1 MSIEETPPQATVQ
14 THMNNGV
21 SGQQGE
27 TAVRGIRPRTSE
39 EVQEWFLAYL
49 GQTLQVAPDRIDITA
64 PFEVLGLDS
73 VTAVGMSG
81 DLETWLGFSVDPMA
95 VFDYPTI
102 ESLSNH
108 LAERSRTEGSS
119 A

>member
-1 MSIEETPPQATVQ
+1 MVCRIRRRTP
-14 THMNNGV
+14 
-21 SGQQGE
+21 
-27 TAVRGIRPRTSE
+27 E
-39 EVQEWFLAYL
+39 EVEEWFLSYL
-49 GQTLQVAPDRIDITA
+49 AEALQTPADRIDVKA

-81 DLETWLGFSVDPMA
+81 DLEAWLGFSVDPIV

-102 ESLSNH
+102 ESLAKH
-108 LAERSRTEGSS
+108 LAECSRTEGSS

>member
-1 MSIEETPPQATVQ
+1 MNTPEGPPHVTTNTSIR
-14 THMNNGV
+14 
-21 SGQQGE
+21 QGAAE
-27 TAVRGIRPRTSE
+27 QRVDAVVHRIRPRTPE

-49 GQTLQVAPDRIDITA
+49 AQTLQAAPDRIDIKA

-81 DLETWLGFSVDPMA
+81 DLQAWLGFSVDPMV

-102 ESLSNH
+102 ESLSTH
-108 LAERSRTEGSS
+108 LAECSRTNGSS

>member
-1 MSIEETPPQATVQ
+1 MNSPESPPHVTADTSVRQGATHQRVD
-14 THMNNGV
+14 
-21 SGQQGE
+21 
-27 TAVRGIRPRTSE
+27 AVVRRIRPRTPE
-39 EVQEWFLAYL
+39 EVQEWFLTYL
-49 GQTLQVAPDRIDITA
+49 AQTLQAAPDRIDIKA

-81 DLETWLGFSVDPMA
+81 DLEAWLGFSVDPMV

-102 ESLSNH
+102 ESLAKH
-108 LAERSRTEGSS
+108 LAECSRTEGSS

>member
-1 MSIEETPPQATVQ
+1 MSIDESPPQVPIQ
-14 THMNNGV
+14 TAITKGV
-21 SGQQGE
+21 GRQLGDAARRIQ
-27 TAVRGIRPRTSE
+27 PRTPE

-49 GQTLQVAPDRIDITA
+49 AQTLAVDLDRIDIKA

-108 LAERSRTEGSS
+108 LAERSRTDGSS

>member
-1 MSIEETPPQATVQ
+1 MSTPESPPQVPA
-14 THMNNGV
+14 
-21 SGQQGE
+21 E
-27 TAVRGIRPRTSE
+27 TAIGQGTSRRGVDAVVRRIRPRTPE
-39 EVQEWFLAYL
+39 EVQEWFLTYL
-49 GQTLQVAPDRIDITA
+49 AQTLQAAPDRIDIKA

-81 DLETWLGFSVDPMA
+81 DLEAWLGFSVDPMV

-102 ESLSNH
+102 ESLAKH
-108 LAERSRTEGSS
+108 LAECSRTEGSS

>member
-1 MSIEETPPQATVQ
+1 MNSREGPLYMTTDTSIR
-14 THMNNGV
+14 
-21 SGQQGE
+21 QGAIHQRVN
-27 TAVRGIRPRTSE
+27 AVVRRIRPRTPE
-39 EVQEWFLAYL
+39 EVQEWFLTYL
-49 GQTLQVAPDRIDITA
+49 AQTLQAAPDRIDIKA
-64 PFEVLGLDS
+64 PFEVLGMDS

-81 DLETWLGFSVDPMA
+81 DLEAWLGFSVDPMA

-108 LAERSRTEGSS
+108 LAECSRTEGSS